1 MKGVVISACIAVIII
16 TGSIAYTNHIENVS
30 NDIGGIN
37 DKIMYYLEE
46 ENYEEAKRE
55 TYNLSQYLG
64 SKRTILAAIGN
75 HEELDKIDMN
85 ISEMSGYIDGK
96 KKADALSCCRVLDF
110 LFDHLPNNYEM
121 KLENIL

>member
-1 MKGVVISACIAVIII
+1 MKGVIISACIAVIIVA
-16 TGSIAYTNHIENVS
+16 GSIAYTHHIENVS
-30 NDIGGIN
+30 EEIGGIN
-37 DKIMYYLEE
+37 DKIMYYLDE

-55 TYNLSQYLG
+55 TYNLSQYLD
-64 SKRTILAAIGN
+64 SRRTALAATGN
-75 HEELDKIDMN
+75 HEELDKIEMN

-96 KKADALSCCRVLDF
+96 KKADALSRCRVLDF